1 MRCLTE
7 GYPHMP
13 AFLVPGVLLSVIASA
28 SDAGAQATVDWRIM
42 AWTDPVTI
50 SVDAASITPDAARVT
65 ARVLWDYATAQRL
78 PDRADSS
85 FQSMIGI
92 MVFDCESQ
100 RFGGAGSV
108 SYSGVGGRGEAIARS
123 SIDPS
128 DAQLSYPEPGSLG
141 HDLLAFVCTHA
152 GKLLR

>member
-1 MRCLTE
+1 
-7 GYPHMP
+7 MP
-13 AFLVPGVLLSVIASA
+13 AFPVPGVLLSVIASA
-28 SDAGAQATVDWRIM
+28 AGAGAQATVDWRIM

-65 ARVLWDYATAQRL
+65 ARVLWDYAAVQRL
-78 PDRADSS
+78 ADRGGSS
-85 FQSMIGI
+85 YQSMVGI

-100 RFGGAGSV
+100 QFGGAGSV

-123 SIDPS
+123 SIDPG
-128 DAQLSYPEPGSLG
+128 DAQLSYPEAGTLG

-152 GKLLR
+152 GKPLR

>member
-1 MRCLTE
+1 MRHLSE
-7 GYPHMP
+7 GYPCMP
-13 AFLVPGVLLSVIASA
+13 AFLVPGALLTLIVSG
-28 SDAGAQATVDWRIM
+28 AGTQAAVDWRVM

-50 SVDAASITPDAARVT
+50 SVDAASIMPNAARVT
-65 ARVLWDYATAQRL
+65 ARVLWDYADAQRL
-78 PDRADSS
+78 PDRAQSS
-85 FQSMIGI
+85 YQSMIGI
-92 MVFDCESQ
+92 MVFDCETQ

-123 SIDPS
+123 AIDPG
-128 DAQLSYPEPGSLG
+128 DAQLSYPEPGTLG

>member
-1 MRCLTE
+1 
-7 GYPHMP
+7 MP
-13 AFLVPGVLLSVIASA
+13 AFLVPSVLLSVIASG
-28 SDAGAQATVDWRIM
+28 SGAPAQTTVDWRVM
-42 AWTDPVTI
+42 ARTDPVII

-65 ARVLWDYATAQRL
+65 ARVLWDYASVQSL

-85 FQSMIGI
+85 YQSMIGI
-92 MVFDCESQ
+92 MVFDCDGQ

-108 SYSGVGGRGEAIARS
+108 SYRDVGGRGKAIARS

-128 DAQLSYPEPGSLG
+128 DAQLSHPQPGTLG

-152 GKLLR
+152 GKFLR